1 MKNEFDPTRR
11 SFLTAGSAA
20 LALSSLAATQAA
32 AQSANTTATTTTHTK
47 ERRMLGA
54 LEVSSI
60 GLGVQNMHRTFHSIV
75 PNRSDMIDLIRAAYD
90 KGVTFFDCAEVY
102 GPYVCE
108 EILGE
113 AMAPFR
119 DKIEVT
125 TKFGFDLDPD
135 TGAFL
140 GVTSRPERIRAAVE
154 GSLKRLNTDRVEL
167 LYQHRVDPEVPIE
180 DVAGTVKDLMDEGK
194 VLHWGLSEAGPKTLR
209 KAHEILPVAAVQN
222 EYSMLYR
229 GVEDDI
235 LPLTKELGIGFVP
248 FSPLGY
254 GFLTGAVDMQTT
266 FAPSD
271 FRAMTSRMDTENR
284 EVNMA
289 LVEIA
294 QDWAKRKNVK
304 PGQIALAWLQAQ
316 GENVVPIPGTT
327 QMSHLR
333 DNIAAAQVSFS
344 DAELAELNTAVR
356 SIEVRGNRAPKMVMD
371 WNGVEAPDA

>member
-32 AQSANTTATTTTHTK
+32 AQSANTTATSTTHTK

-90 KGVTFFDCAEVY
+90 QGVTFFDCAEVY

-235 LPLTKELGIGFVP
+235 LPLTKELGIGFVS

-327 QMSHLR
+327 QISHLR

-356 SIEVRGNRAPKMVMD
+356 SIEVRGDRAPKMVMD
-371 WNGVEAPDA
+371 WNGAEAPDA